1 MRTTATL
8 TLALVAASLQA
19 GELNPKVL
27 TLIGENAR
35 TVYGGNLAR
44 YRQTVWNNIAPWR
57 LDQAVSGSVQQL
69 VVIANDDGG
78 PPPLTIMIG
87 SAAASEQADGLQ
99 FASLDSATS
108 VFGDEAGTQE
118 AVRRWRENSDMGE
131 LARKAQRLSESHD
144 NWFLIVRPLELLGRS
159 SIAPPSHFAAELMQM
174 LEEASGGIRVGA
186 FSEVHAEVLM
196 KTADDA
202 ATLAGL
208 GRWLPGLIQLKEPH
222 GLQSRMI
229 DLAENVSIR
238 AEGRLAT
245 ISLVIS
251 ERKLED
257 MLKVLTEEANRL
269 NALEGR

>member
-27 TLIGENAR
+27 SLIGENAR
-35 TVYGGNLAR
+35 VIYGGNLAR
-44 YRQTVWNNIAPWR
+44 YRQTAWNNIAPWR

-69 VVIANDDGG
+69 VVIANDDGET
-78 PPPLTIMIG
+78 PPLTIMIG
-87 SAAASEQADGLQ
+87 SAAASEQGDGLQ
-99 FASLDSATS
+99 FVSLDSATS
-108 VFGDEAGTQE
+108 VLGDEAGTRE
-118 AVRRWRENSDMGE
+118 AVRRWSEDSGMGE
-131 LARKAQRLSESHD
+131 LARKAQKLGESYD

-174 LEEASGGIRVGA
+174 VEEASGGIRVGA
-186 FSEVHAEVLM
+186 FSEIHAKVLM

-208 GRWLPGLIQLKEPH
+208 VRWLPGLIQLKEPR

-229 DLAENVSIR
+229 ELAENVSIR

-245 ISLVIS
+245 ISFVIS

-257 MLKVLTEEANRL
+257 MFKVLTEEADRL
-269 NALEGR
+269 NALDGR